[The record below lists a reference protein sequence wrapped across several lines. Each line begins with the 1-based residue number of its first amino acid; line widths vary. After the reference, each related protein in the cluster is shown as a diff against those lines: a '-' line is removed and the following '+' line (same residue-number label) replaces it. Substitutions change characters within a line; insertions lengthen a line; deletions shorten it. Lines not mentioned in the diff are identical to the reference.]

1 MLEEVRITGLGV
13 IEDAVLEFS
22 SGFTVVTG
30 ETGAGKTM
38 VVTGLG
44 LMFGGR
50 ADPARIRPGADRA
63 TVEGRLRIEAG
74 GPAARQVLDAGGE
87 LDDGGRTL
95 ILNRSVSAEGR
106 SRAYAGGRGVTVSLL
121 IGLADDLVA
130 VHGQADQRQ
139 LLRADK
145 QRQALDE
152 YAGPGLSAVMGDYQ
166 RAYTRHREVRA
177 ELTELTTRARERA
190 AEAEDLRRALDEIER
205 VEPVAGEDTALL
217 AEEERLGN
225 ADALHAA
232 ATTAHGALLGDPSD
246 GSYQGSDAVT
256 LLGIARQALDAVA
269 AHDPDLGSMA
279 GRLSEVTYLA
289 SDIAADVAS
298 YVESLDSDPARLA
311 AVQER
316 RAELTRLIRAYGGR
330 VAMPGPAAQGEGA
343 PGPAPGLAAWRED
356 APGPAPGPAAWQE
369 DAPGPAP
376 GPAAWRED
384 APGPA
389 PGPAGQPAAGD
400 GALGTTPGLGARG
413 AVPQAEAPP
422 AVPDLASVLA
432 WARQAEHRLA
442 ELSADDDR
450 IGTLGDEEARL
461 AETVRDL
468 GGKLTSLRKDAAERF
483 SAAVTA
489 ELTALAMPHAKITV
503 AVIEQDE
510 FGPHGADVVEI
521 RLAAHPGAP
530 SLPLAKGASG
540 GELSRVM
547 LAIEVVFAGADPVPT
562 FVFDEV
568 DAGVGGKAAVEIGRR
583 LARLAR
589 RAQVIVVTHL
599 PQVAAFADTHLV
611 VEKASDGSVISS
623 GITRLDD
630 EGRVRE
636 LSRMLAGLE
645 DSEFGRAHAGELLAA
660 AGAERA
666 QAHHQA

>member
-50 ADPARIRPGADRA
+50 ADPARVRPGADRA
-63 TVEGRLRIEAG
+63 TVEGRLRIEAD
-74 GPAARQVLDAGGE
+74 GPAAQQVLDAGGE
-87 LDDGGRTL
+87 LDDDGRTL
-95 ILNRSVSAEGR
+95 IVSRSVSAEGR
-106 SRAYAGGRGVTVSLL
+106 SRAYAGGRGVPVSLL

-130 VHGQADQRQ
+130 VHGQADQQQ
-139 LLRADK
+139 LLRAAR

-152 YAGPGLSAVMGDYQ
+152 FAGPALSAVMADYQ

-205 VEPVAGEDTALL
+205 VEPVAGEDTTLL
-217 AEEERLGN
+217 AEEERLGH

-256 LLGIARQALDAVA
+256 LLGIARQALDGVA
-269 AHDPDLGSMA
+269 AHDPDLGSLA
-279 GRLSEVTYLA
+279 GRLSEVAYLA
-289 SDIAADVAS
+289 SDIATDLAS

-330 VAMPGPAAQGEGA
+330 VPLPGPAGRPAVEEGA
-343 PGPAPGLAAWRED
+343 PGT
-356 APGPAPGPAAWQE
+356 APGPDAAAPPDTSLV
-369 DAPGPAP
+369 DA
-376 GPAAWRED
+376 D
-384 APGPA
+384 
-389 PGPAGQPAAGD
+389 GPAGADGPGGADQPAGADWPVGADPAAAG
-400 GALGTTPGLGARG
+400 GAAQP
-413 AVPQAEAPP
+413 AEAAP
-422 AVPDLASVLA
+422 AVPGLASVLA
-432 WARQAEHRLA
+432 WAQQAQQRLA
-442 ELSADDDR
+442 ELSGDDDR
-450 IGTLGDEEARL
+450 IGALGDEEARL

-489 ELTALAMPHAKITV
+489 ELTVLAMPHAKITV
-503 AVIEQDE
+503 AVIAQDE
-510 FGPHGADVVEI
+510 FGPHGADEVEI

-589 RAQVIVVTHL
+589 HAQVIVVTHL

-660 AGAERA
+660 AGAERENPRT
-666 QAHHQA
+666 

>member
-50 ADPARIRPGADRA
+50 ADPARVRPGASRA
-63 TVEGRLRIEAG
+63 TVEGRLRIEAD
-74 GPAARQVLDAGGE
+74 GPAAQQVLDAGGE
-87 LDDGGRTL
+87 LDDDGRTL
-95 ILNRSVSAEGR
+95 IVNRSVSAEGR
-106 SRAYAGGRGVTVSLL
+106 SRAHAGGRAVPVSLL

-130 VHGQADQRQ
+130 VHGQADQQQ
-139 LLRADK
+139 LLRTAR
-145 QRQALDE
+145 QREALDE
-152 YAGPGLSAVMGDYQ
+152 FAGPALSAVMTDYQ
-166 RAYTRHREVRA
+166 RAYIRHREVQA
-177 ELTELTTRARERA
+177 ELTELTTRARERT

-205 VEPVAGEDTALL
+205 VEPVAGEDTALM

-246 GSYQGSDAVT
+246 GSFQGSDAVT
-256 LLGIARQALDAVA
+256 LLGIARQALDGVA
-269 AHDPDLGSMA
+269 AHDPDLGNLA

-289 SDIAADVAS
+289 ADIAADLAS

-316 RAELTRLIRAYGGR
+316 RAELIRLIRAYGGR
-330 VAMPGPAAQGEGA
+330 VPVPEPDGESAAGERAPGTGPGPDALVP
-343 PGPAPGLAAWRED
+343 PGTPPPVAED
-356 APGPAPGPAAWQE
+356 
-369 DAPGPAP
+369 
-376 GPAAWRED
+376 
-384 APGPA
+384 
-389 PGPAGQPAAGD
+389 GPAGVDPAA
-400 GALGTTPGLGARG
+400 
-413 AVPQAEAPP
+413 AVAQPVEAAP
-422 AVPDLASVLA
+422 AVPGLASVLA
-432 WARQAEHRLA
+432 WAQQAQRRLA
-442 ELSADDDR
+442 ELSGDDDR
-450 IGTLGDEEARL
+450 IGALGEEEARL

-468 GGKLTSLRKDAAERF
+468 GGKLTSLRKDAADRF

-503 AVIEQDE
+503 AVVAQDE
-510 FGPHGADVVEI
+510 FGPHGADEVEI

-660 AGAERA
+660 AEREN
-666 QAHHQA
+666 QDSGLL